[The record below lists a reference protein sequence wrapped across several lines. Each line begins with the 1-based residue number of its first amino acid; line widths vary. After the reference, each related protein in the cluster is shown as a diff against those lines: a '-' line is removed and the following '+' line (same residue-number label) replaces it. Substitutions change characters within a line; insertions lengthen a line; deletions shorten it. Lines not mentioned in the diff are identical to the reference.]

1 MRKRGVIVLPLYAAI
16 GLLVSAMI
24 VFTLVGFIVRAT
36 GMDTTLA
43 RNYVARDLALLLD
56 TIYAGNGDTEY
67 FYNMPERF
75 DISIKD
81 NLVTVRSKTAK
92 FESSHYFATSDKFT
106 ELKFEPEAP
115 PRALIIS
122 KKAGTITIKG
132 VYDENEKEAM
142 ASFEEFI
149 QFINANKD
157 THYDFR
163 CREEYELSLD
173 RGYYVVV
180 DRKGEAALFYD
191 TGTRTTELMTAKAA
205 DFKHITTG
213 TRMDFFVTSKD
224 WTPGIAI
231 RKSFTE
237 KVIIVND
244 EKTSTWMWGMPAID
258 INELPRCEAQEL
270 ARRRR

>member
-1 MRKRGVIVLPLYAAI
+1 MKKRGVIVLPLYAAI

-43 RNYVARDLALLLD
+43 RNYVARDVALLLD
-56 TIYAGNGDTEY
+56 TAYASPGDLEY

-81 NLVTVRSKTAK
+81 NLVTARSKNVK
-92 FESSHYFATSDKFT
+92 FESSHYFATNDKFT
-106 ELKFEPEAP
+106 EQEFETETP

-122 KKAGTITIKG
+122 KRGWTITVKG
-132 VYDENEKEAM
+132 VYDEHEKEAM

-149 QFINANKD
+149 QFIKANKD
-157 THYDFR
+157 KHYDFR
-163 CREEYELSLD
+163 CREEYELALNK
-173 RGYYVVV
+173 GYYMVV
-180 DRKGEAALFYD
+180 DRKGEAALFYESE
-191 TGTRTTELMTAKAA
+191 TRTTELITAKAA

-213 TRMDFFVTSKD
+213 TRMDFFVSPKD
-224 WTPGIAI
+224 WTPAIAI

-244 EKTSTWMWGMPAID
+244 EKTNTWLYAPPAID
-258 INELPRCEAQEL
+258 INELLRCEAQEL
-270 ARRRR
+270 ARRHR